1 MQDLRDKVA
10 FVTGGASGIGFG
22 MGRAFLEAGMKVML
36 ADIERP
42 ALDEALAGLNTYDN
56 RVRGVIADVSNRG
69 AMMRAAEE
77 TIAAFGKV
85 HVLCNNAGV
94 GGGAG
99 IDDVSVD
106 DWRWVVDVNLMGV
119 VHGIAAFLPHIRA
132 HGEGGHIVNTAS
144 MAGMVSRML
153 GFGPYSATKFAV
165 VALSE
170 GLAGEL
176 EPHRIGV
183 SVLCPGWVRTRINE
197 SARNRPENIGPAPA
211 MRNPAMAAAINQLI
225 QSGMDPAAVAD
236 RVLAAVRNNELYIF
250 THPEM
255 REAVASRFEDILAAF
270 DRASTAKKS

>member
-1 MQDLRDKVA
+1 MLELKDKVA
-10 FVTGGASGIGFG
+10 FVTGGASGIGLG

-36 ADIERP
+36 ADVEKP
-42 ALDEALAGLNTYDN
+42 ALDQALSGLKSYDN
-56 RVRGVIADVSNRG
+56 RVRGIVADVSDPT
-69 AMMRAAEE
+69 AMSRAAAE

-94 GGGAG
+94 GGGGG
-99 IDDVSVD
+99 IEDISVD

-170 GLAGEL
+170 GLVGEL

-211 MRNPAMAAAINQLI
+211 VRNPAMTQVINQLI
-225 QSGMDPAAVAD
+225 QSGMDPAAVAE
-236 RVLAAVRNNELYIF
+236 RVLAAIRSNDFYIF

-255 REAVASRFEDILAAF
+255 REAVAGRFEGILAAF
-270 DRASTAKKS
+270 DRAAAAKKS